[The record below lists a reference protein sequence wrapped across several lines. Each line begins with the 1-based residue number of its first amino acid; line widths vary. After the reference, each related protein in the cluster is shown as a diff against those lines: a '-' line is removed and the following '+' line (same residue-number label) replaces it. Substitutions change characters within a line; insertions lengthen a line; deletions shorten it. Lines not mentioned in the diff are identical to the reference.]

1 MPRQNPPNDLET
13 IAHAF
18 ESGVG
23 EDLLRSLVATLA
35 AALDADCVFIGQLAG
50 ATGGHVETL
59 AFFDH
64 GKIGENRTYELEHTP
79 CANVITGGACI
90 YPSGVQKTFPL
101 DAGLRKMNVH
111 AYFGAPLADSLGRVL
126 GLMAALR
133 ARPLKDVGRARCL
146 LKIFG
151 GRAAMELE
159 RMRLDRHFLQDVVSR
174 L

>member
-1 MPRQNPPNDLET
+1 VPRKTPPNDLET

-18 ESGVG
+18 ESGAG

-35 AALDADCVFIGQLAG
+35 AALDADYVFIGQLAG
-50 ATGGHVETL
+50 ATGGRVETL

-79 CANVITGGACI
+79 CANVITRDVCI
-90 YPSGVQKTFPL
+90 YPSGVQKMFPL
-101 DAGLRKMNVH
+101 DTGLRAMNVH
-111 AYFGAPLADSLGRVL
+111 AYIGAPLADSLGRVL
-126 GLMAALR
+126 GLMAVMRSEPLREVER
-133 ARPLKDVGRARCL
+133 ARWL